1 MTYSWVTCDFLVG
14 YLWLT
19 HGLFVIFLVGYLW
32 LTYGLLETYLWVA
45 SSIYRITWDLLVKY

>member
-1 MTYSWVTCDFLVG
+1 MAYSWVICD
-14 YLWLT
+14 
-19 HGLFVIFLVGYLW
+19 FLVGYLW